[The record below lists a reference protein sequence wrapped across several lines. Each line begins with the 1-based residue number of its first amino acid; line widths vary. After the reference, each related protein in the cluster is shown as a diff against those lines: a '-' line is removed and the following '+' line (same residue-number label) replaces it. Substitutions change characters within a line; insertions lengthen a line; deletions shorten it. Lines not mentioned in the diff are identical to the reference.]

1 MLAAVASLV
10 LGMSVAVYTGGT
22 GGHAGVM
29 SYDAPTCTIRLAPWV
44 NRSLET
50 RRPSNSRLSYA
61 LYVFG
66 HELGHCAQMRDG
78 RPYSEED
85 ANHFAAT
92 RFKIVSKALGLS
104 PRARN
109 RLWRSL
115 PPIWRRA

>member
-22 GGHAGVM
+22 GG
-29 SYDAPTCTIRLAPWV
+29 
-44 NRSLET
+44 
-50 RRPSNSRLSYA
+50 
-61 LYVFG
+61 
-66 HELGHCAQMRDG
+66 QRDG

-85 ANHFAAT
+85 ANRFAAT

-115 PPIWRRA
+115 PPAWRRA